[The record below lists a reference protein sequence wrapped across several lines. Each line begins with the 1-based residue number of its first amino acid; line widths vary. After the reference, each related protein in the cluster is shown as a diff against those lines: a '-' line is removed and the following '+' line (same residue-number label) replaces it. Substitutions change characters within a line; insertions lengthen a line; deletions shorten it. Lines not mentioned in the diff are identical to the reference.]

1 MYHTIYKGILTSRKR
16 LITWSDRKCWNM
28 WVMHL
33 FNHLYVESLPS
44 KIFGILFKECYW
56 WYFKLTVLST
66 VWEVTC
72 PCSINSIDLIWGFL
86 QESLNQNSSQINH
99 MLHCMC
105 EIYMA
110 SIKII
115 LLHFNYTSVM
125 NTCQV
130 KLQFYN
136 KCMNP

>member
-1 MYHTIYKGILTSRKR
+1 MTESVEICEWCTY
-16 LITWSDRKCWNM
+16 LITIISYMWNH
-28 WVMHL
+28 WRVKYL
-33 FNHLYVESLPS
+33 AFCS
-44 KIFGILFKECYW
+44 KNACYW

-66 VWEVTC
+66 VREVTC

-86 QESLNQNSSQINH
+86 QKSPNHNSSQINSI
-99 MLHCMC
+99 LHCMC

-125 NTCQV
+125 NICQV
-130 KLQFYN
+130 KLQFYIETTSAWTHN
-136 KCMNP
+136 C